1 MTDLADFRRV
11 AAADRFLCIVATTRA
26 DGTVQASLVN
36 AGIIAEPNGAGEVV
50 AFVARGDSRKLAHL
64 RARPAVTV
72 VARAGWEWVAVEG
85 TAELIGPDDPARG
98 LDAEGLRLLLREVFR
113 AAGGTHD
120 DWPDYDAT
128 MLRER
133 RAAVLVRPVRVY
145 SNG

>member
-1 MTDLADFRRV
+1 MTDLADFGRV
-11 AAADRFLCIVATTRA
+11 AAADRYLCIVATTRP

-36 AGIIAEPNGAGEVV
+36 AGIVAEPNGAGEVV
-50 AFVARGDSRKLAHL
+50 AFVASGGSRKLSHL

-72 VARAGWEWVAVEG
+72 VARAGWEWAAVEG

-98 LDAEGLRLLLREVFR
+98 LDAENLRMLLREIFS

-120 DWPDYDAT
+120 DWPEYDAT
-128 MLRER
+128 MQRER
-133 RAAVLVRPVRVY
+133 RAAVLVRPRRIY